1 MNELIK
7 EWFSNLID
15 EEIETELKTIG
26 NESIWEMSDDG
37 DIHTQNIT
45 EHEKSIEFLKAV
57 KEKYCS

>member
-26 NESIWEMSDDG
+26 NESIWEISDDG
-37 DIHTQNIT
+37 DMHTQNIT
-45 EHEKSIEFLKAV
+45 EHEK
-57 KEKYCS
+57 